1 MVNIVLST
9 YDFNNE
15 VCYPHLKEFLHPNM
29 QVCIM
34 PFSHDDILYEDYEKF
49 DYVYDYDDPN
59 SDFQAI
65 ARAFRDYGIEK
76 IRLIHPKDSLDL
88 AFDKIINS
96 DILFFTGGSPVKAM
110 ERLQPYLPMLE
121 LFGGIVMGASAGCL
135 IQLKE
140 FVIDG
145 EGYPYSYHKG
155 LGFIKENIDII
166 VHYELTQSIMKI
178 IRRSLAERPL
188 TKIYGLKDGECMI
201 FYS

>member
-9 YDFNNE
+9 YDFNNDI
-15 VCYPHLKEFLHPNM
+15 CYPYLKEFLHPNL

-76 IRLIHPKDSLDL
+76 IRIIHPKDNLDMM
-88 AFDKIINS
+88 FDKIIKS
-96 DILFFTGGSPVKAM
+96 DILFFTGGDPVKAM
-110 ERLQPYLPMLE
+110 ERMQEIIPMLE
-121 LFGGIVMGASAGCL
+121 LFDGIVMGASAGAMV
-135 IQLKE
+135 QVEE

-155 LGFIKENIDII
+155 LGYIHNTDII
-166 VHYELTQSIMKI
+166 VHYKKDDEHLMKMM
-178 IRRSLAERPL
+178 RRSLEERPMTWL
-188 TKIYGLKDGECMI
+188 FGVEDGDCLI
-201 FYS
+201 FI

>member
-15 VCYPHLKEFLHPNM
+15 ECYPHIKEFLHPGM

-34 PFSHDDILYEDYEKF
+34 PFSHDDVLYEKHEEF
-49 DYVYDYDDPN
+49 DYVYDYDDPY
-59 SDFQAI
+59 SDFNAI

-76 IRLIHPKDSLDL
+76 IRIIHPKDSLDL

-96 DILFFTGGSPVKAM
+96 DILFFTGGDPVKAM

-121 LFGGIVMGASAGCL
+121 LFDGIVMGASAGAMV
-135 IQLKE
+135 QVDE

-155 LGFIKENIDII
+155 LGYIYNADII
-166 VHYELTQSIMKI
+166 VHYKEGDEHLMKMMQ
-178 IRRSLAERPL
+178 RSLEERPMTWL
-188 TKIYGLKDGECMI
+188 FGVEDGDCLI
-201 FYS
+201 FI

>member
-76 IRLIHPKDSLDL
+76 IRIVHPKDNLDMI
-88 AFDKIINS
+88 FDKIIKS
-96 DILFFTGGSPVKAM
+96 DILFFTGGDPVKAM
-110 ERLQPYLPMLE
+110 ERMQGIIPMLE
-121 LFGGIVMGASAGCL
+121 LFGGIVMGASAGAMV
-135 IQLKE
+135 QVEE

-145 EGYPYSYHKG
+145 EGYPHSYHKG
-155 LGFIKENIDII
+155 LGFIPNTDII
-166 VHYELTQSIMKI
+166 VHYKKDDEHLMKMM
-178 IRRSLAERPL
+178 RRSLEERPMTWL
-188 TKIYGLKDGECMI
+188 FGVEDGDCLI
-201 FYS
+201 FI

>member
-9 YDFNNE
+9 YDFNNDT
-15 VCYPHLKEFLHPNM
+15 CYPHIKEFLHPNM

-76 IRLIHPKDSLDL
+76 IRIIHPKDNLDMM
-88 AFDKIINS
+88 FDKIIKS
-96 DILFFTGGSPVKAM
+96 DILFFTGGDPVKAM
-110 ERLQPYLPMLE
+110 ERMQEIIPMLE
-121 LFGGIVMGASAGCL
+121 LFDGIVMGASAGAMV
-135 IQLKE
+135 QVEE

-145 EGYPYSYHKG
+145 DGYPYSYHKG
-155 LGFIKENIDII
+155 LGYILNTDII
-166 VHYELTQSIMKI
+166 VHYKKDDEHLMKMM
-178 IRRSLAERPL
+178 RRSLEERPMTWL
-188 TKIYGLKDGECMI
+188 FGVEDGDCLI
-201 FYS
+201 FI

>member
-1 MVNIVLST
+1 MVNIILST

-15 VCYPHLKEFLHPNM
+15 VCYPHLVEFLHPNM

-49 DYVYDYDDPN
+49 DYVYAYDDPN

-76 IRLIHPKDSLDL
+76 IRIIHPKDNLDMI
-88 AFDKIINS
+88 FDKIIKS
-96 DILFFTGGSPVKAM
+96 DVLFFTGGNPVKAM
-110 ERLQPYLPMLE
+110 ERMQEIIPILE
-121 LFGGIVMGASAGCL
+121 LFDGIVMGASAGAMV
-135 IQLKE
+135 QVEE

-155 LGFIKENIDII
+155 LGFIPNTDII
-166 VHYELTQSIMKI
+166 VHYKKGDEHLMKMM
-178 IRRSLAERPL
+178 RRSLEERPMTWL
-188 TKIYGLKDGECMI
+188 FGVEDGDCLI
-201 FYS
+201 FI